1 LDETRRDL
9 LRKQYQLA
17 NNVAA
22 MIDELLRAPTQD
34 RANPN
39 LNAGQSSQGI
49 VSANFGLVNAVPH

>member
-1 LDETRRDL
+1 
-9 LRKQYQLA
+9 LA

-22 MIDELLRAPTQD
+22 MIDELLCAPTQD

>member
-1 LDETRRDL
+1 
-9 LRKQYQLA
+9 LA

-49 VSANFGLVNAVPH
+49 VYANFGMVNAALH